1 LTVTNQYEGD
11 ALTIIAFAGIWWSMS
26 FLVSLFLVLR
36 IEPANVFPEEE
47 ELLLEES
54 HSSPVGFKVPNLPDF
69 SIDPNLAQKGLS
81 MFDIRVEFL
90 CGVFLALGIG
100 SGIVYLAF
108 TDFDENIFDI
118 FESEEVDSLVPE
130 RA

>member
-1 LTVTNQYEGD
+1 
-11 ALTIIAFAGIWWSMS
+11 MS
-26 FLVSLFLVLR
+26 FLTSLFLILR
-36 IEPANVFPEEE
+36 VEAANVFPEEE
-47 ELLLEES
+47 EVLLEES

-69 SIDPNLAQKGLS
+69 RIDPNLAQKGFS

-108 TDFDENIFDI
+108 TDFDEDIADI
-118 FESEEVDSLVPE
+118 FESEVDSLV